1 MTIDINYWGVGV
13 LLLVIILLITWVVK
27 RNHKDEKQY
36 EKELINLELKATIQ
50 RESKDSDTTP

>member
-13 LLLVIILLITWVVK
+13 LLLFIILLITWLVK
-27 RNHKDEKQY
+27 RNHKDVKQY